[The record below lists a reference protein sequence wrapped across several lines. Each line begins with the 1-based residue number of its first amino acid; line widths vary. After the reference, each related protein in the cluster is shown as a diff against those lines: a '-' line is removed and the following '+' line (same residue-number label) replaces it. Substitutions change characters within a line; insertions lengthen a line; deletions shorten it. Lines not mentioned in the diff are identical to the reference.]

1 MSAHVVIVDLFG
13 LVLVALGFSMAFR
26 QSFVRRMLGWSP
38 APGKTCE
45 ADPTAYGLRI
55 RRARPVR
62 RIRQPMAFASPGS
75 WSWFSDLHWG

>member
-45 ADPTAYGLRI
+45 ADPTAYGRSTAGG
-55 RRARPVR
+55 RARG
-62 RIRQPMAFASPGS
+62 FGS
-75 WSWFSDLHWG
+75 ARGRMVSVFTIA

>member
-38 APGKTCE
+38 APGKTGA
-45 ADPTAYGLRI
+45 ADPAAYGLRI
-55 RRARPVR
+55 AGV
-62 RIRQPMAFASPGS
+62 MVMVFGFALGMMVTL
-75 WSWFSDLHWG
+75 FNLA

>member
-1 MSAHVVIVDLFG
+1 
-13 LVLVALGFSMAFR
+13 MAFR

-55 RRARPVR
+55 AGV
-62 RIRQPMAFASPGS
+62 MVMVFGFALGMMVTL
-75 WSWFSDLHWG
+75 FNLA